1 MPTGNLR
8 KNPTQN
14 PRGRP
19 RKLDRDTFAQA
30 IQGFRHPTAGHATAS
45 DLEIACAIAEKTG
58 IHVSPDLVRLYR
70 LRLGIAAYPRRG
82 RPPGAQ
88 AKPKRSQPAPKKPPR
103 RLTIS
108 DEALARWHA
117 QEYAWDAA
125 TKRYTYTGPELRPRD
140 LPNSLPSWGG
150 GLGAPYLDWAR
161 PSWKGQDWDAIR
173 RGGK

>member
-1 MPTGNLR
+1 MPTAKLQ
-8 KNPTQN
+8 KN

-19 RKLDRDTFAQA
+19 RKLPTETLTQA
-30 IQGFRHPTAGHATAS
+30 ILAFRHPTAGYATAS
-45 DLEIACAIAEKTG
+45 DLQIACTIAAQTG
-58 IHVSPDLVRLYR
+58 TQVSAELVRLYR
-70 LRLGIAAYPRRG
+70 LQLGIAAYPRRG
-82 RPPGAQ
+82 RPPGTQ

-140 LPNSLPSWGG
+140 LPRTLPSWGG
-150 GLGAPYLDWAR
+150 GQGLPWIGLT
-161 PSWKGQDWDAIR
+161 SWKGQGWDAIR